1 MLKEGA
7 KAPAFSLPAD
17 DGTHVS
23 LEELKGTAVVLYFYP
38 RDDTPGCTTEACG
51 FRDSWEDVKAAGAV
65 VLGISPDDVASHAKF
80 RRKHQ
85 LPFPLL
91 ADVDHAVATAYGAWG
106 EKSMYG
112 RRYMGVLRNTY
123 VIGPDGRIKHVFQKV
138 KPKGHPSEV
147 LAALAG

>member
-65 VLGISPDDVASHAKF
+65 VLGISPDDVASHARF
-80 RRKHQ
+80 RRKYH

-138 KPKGHPSEV
+138 KPKGHPAEV
-147 LAALAG
+147 LAALAD

>member
-1 MLKEGA
+1 MLKPGDV
-7 KAPAFSLPAD
+7 APPFSLPSD
-17 DGTHVS
+17 DGSVVS
-23 LEELKGTAVVLYFYP
+23 LKALKGKAVVLYFYP

-65 VLGISPDDVASHAKF
+65 VLGVSPDDVASHAKF
-80 RRKHQ
+80 RRKHS

-91 ADVDHAVATAYGAWG
+91 ADTDHAVATAYGAWG

-112 RRYMGVLRNTY
+112 KKYMGILRNTY
-123 VIGPDGRIKHVFQKV
+123 VIGADGRIKHVFQKV
-138 KPKGHPSEV
+138 KPKGHPAEV

>member
-1 MLKEGA
+1 MSPILVRPVRER
-7 KAPAFSLPAD
+7 LE
-17 DGTHVS
+17 HVRIIRQ
-23 LEELKGTAVVLYFYP
+23 LQ
-38 RDDTPGCTTEACG
+38 
-51 FRDSWEDVKAAGAV
+51 
-65 VLGISPDDVASHAKF
+65 AKF
-80 RRKHQ
+80 RRKYQ

-106 EKSMYG
+106 EKSMYS

-147 LAALAG
+147 LAALAD